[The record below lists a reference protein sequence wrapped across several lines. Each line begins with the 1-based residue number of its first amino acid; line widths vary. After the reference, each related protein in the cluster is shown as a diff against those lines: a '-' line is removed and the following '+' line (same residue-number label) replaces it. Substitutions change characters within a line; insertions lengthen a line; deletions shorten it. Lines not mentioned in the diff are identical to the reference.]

1 MKVHDIRYPTQMPAY
16 CEQGYSLAIGFFDG
30 LHKGHQQLI
39 QQAKVHAD
47 KAQSRSAVMTF
58 DPHPSVVLSGK
69 KTDIRYITPLKQKLE
84 LLREMKVDDVFIVRF
99 TSDFAR
105 LSPETFMDEFILKP
119 NVKHV
124 IAGFDF
130 SFGAF
135 GKGNME
141 LLTSYLAG
149 QVQVTTI
156 PKFTHE
162 EDKVSSTR
170 IRKELSGGNVDTVH
184 ELLGRPFQ
192 MDGIVVH
199 GDKRGRTIQF
209 PTANIATDEEQYI
222 PANGVYAVRMYVQNK
237 WVDGVCNVGYKP
249 TVQDVKKLSI
259 EVHLFD
265 FDHDIYGEQ
274 VRVLWYAPIRKE
286 QKFPSLDALKQQ
298 IQLDKEQAIELLG
311 SLTLPETR

>member
-1 MKVHDIRYPTQMPAY
+1 MKVHDIQYPTQMPSH
-16 CEQGYSLAIGFFDG
+16 CDQGYSLAIGFFDG
-30 LHKGHQQLI
+30 LHRGHQQLI
-39 QQAKVHAD
+39 QEAVSQAK
-47 KAQSRSAVMTF
+47 RSKTRAAVMTF

-69 KTDIRYITPLKQKLE
+69 KTDIHYITPLKQKLE
-84 LLREMKVDDVFIVRF
+84 LLRDMDVDDVFVVRF

-105 LSPETFMDEFILKP
+105 LSPETFMDEFILKL
-119 NVKHV
+119 NVHHV

-135 GKGNME
+135 GKGDME
-141 LLTSYLAG
+141 HMTSYLAG
-149 QVQVTTI
+149 QVQVMTI
-156 PKFTHE
+156 PKFTLE

-170 IRKELSGGNVDTVH
+170 IRKELTEGNVDNVRD
-184 ELLGRPFQ
+184 LLGRPFQ
-192 MDGIVVH
+192 LDGIVVH

-222 PANGVYAVRMYVQNK
+222 PANGVYAVRMFVQNK

-249 TVQDVKKLSI
+249 TVQDIKKLSI

-298 IQLDKEQAIELLG
+298 IQRDKEQAIALLG
-311 SLTLPETR
+311 SLSLPERP